1 MQEVRLIGF
10 NEREL
15 VEALVTLMRRRREPL
30 PSGEVADVILREGPV
45 GICVTVRDRDGRLSA
60 IRKDGAYLG
69 AALVAYCLDR
79 NVPLPARAHKS
90 IEVIAGEA
98 HLVIQMAD
106 AESVMAVE
114 SKQRAA

>member
-30 PSGEVADVILREGPV
+30 PSGEVAEVKLRESPLGV
-45 GICVTVRDRDGRLSA
+45 SVLVRDRDGRLSA

-69 AALVAYCLDR
+69 AAMIAYCLER

-98 HLVIQMAD
+98 HLVIQLAD
-106 AESVMAVE
+106 ADMALPTE
-114 SKQRAA
+114 PDQRAA